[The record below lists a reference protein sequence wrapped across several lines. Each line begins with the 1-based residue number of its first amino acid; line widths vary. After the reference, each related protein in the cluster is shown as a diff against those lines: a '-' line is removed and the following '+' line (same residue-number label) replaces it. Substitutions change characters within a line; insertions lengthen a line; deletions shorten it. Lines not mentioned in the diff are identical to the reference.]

1 MENQLQIEINFIIQ
15 REILITLLNKN
26 ALTEDEYRRT
36 LDTLKNKN
44 HSLLIISNFS
54 K

>member
-15 REILITLLNKN
+15 REILISLLNKN
-26 ALTEDEYRRT
+26 ALTRNEYSRT
-36 LDTLKNKN
+36 LDVLKNKN
-44 HSLLIISNFS
+44 HSLLIIPNFS

>member
-15 REILITLLNKN
+15 REILITLLKQNM
-26 ALTEDEYRRT
+26 LTQDEYDRT
-36 LDTLKNKN
+36 VNILKNKN
-44 HSLLIISNFS
+44 HSLLIIPSFS

>member
-15 REILITLLNKN
+15 REILISLLNKN
-26 ALTEDEYRRT
+26 ALTRDEYSRA
-36 LDTLKNKN
+36 LDVLKNKD
-44 HSLLIISNFS
+44 HSLLIIPNFS